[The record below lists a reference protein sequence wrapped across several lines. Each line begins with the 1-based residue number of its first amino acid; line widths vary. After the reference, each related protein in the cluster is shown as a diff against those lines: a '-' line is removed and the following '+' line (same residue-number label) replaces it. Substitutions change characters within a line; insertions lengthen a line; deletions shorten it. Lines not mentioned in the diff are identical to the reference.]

1 MRVEDV
7 FRVHMESF
15 MMFVSRKPCRTVAA
29 AAAIFLALA
38 GSALAQQSSGQSQ
51 APAQGTT
58 DQPTTPTQSPDAPKV
73 LPTVT
78 VTSTTI
84 DDRFDSSTES
94 EVPSRVNAV
103 SGKEIEDQHIRNL
116 HQALQA
122 IPGVTS
128 DVQGGGED
136 VKIKFRGVENQRF
149 MGEKPGVAIIIDG
162 VPVYERTGRP
172 NIDLDNIDSV
182 KVIKGGAS
190 YLFGEDA
197 LAGAVVITT
206 KRGTSNRGVA
216 GEFDA
221 GSYGYQRKSGRVGF
235 ARTWGTGFIQA
246 VERGGDD
253 YYFQSSYKTTSATG
267 SFRAYIG
274 ETGDLTLGFEKAN
287 RLRDKHGSVTGLTQA
302 ALDPQG
308 VTGRDYT
315 RKYNVDLDRLNVTY
329 ANSGASKSRNVL
341 AVAYQYRDHTTF
353 WSAPLRF
360 SATGA
365 AVTSPDAY
373 QNDNNYRQTQRG
385 LKFEG
390 RGSLRTWG
398 FLGGAEYKHNSYF
411 NDTKALD
418 SFRTSPVG
426 AVTAIG
432 SQLSSDTT
440 IEQTVAAY
448 GEAKWSPTPKVAV
461 TTNAR
466 FDGIH
471 VDYDAPPV
479 TGNGNRTISETK
491 RFNVGSWRLGA
502 TYKLSRIVELYG
514 AGSTGFRAPTADQ
527 LYRGDQ
533 TIVANVQNNPDLK
546 PERSLSFEGGVRSNP
561 LLFSRASTIE
571 ATVFVID
578 RKDFILDTNGQYS
591 PNNPNYVTRYE
602 NIGGARHRGLEL
614 AFKAM
619 PAPAL
624 TVELAYSYL
633 NAYFTQYDQY
643 FMSLGNQ
650 FGTYVASPALLTRPA
665 QQFAIAAYNNTGN
678 DVPRVSPHQAN
689 LRLKTE
695 PFHGIRLGLET
706 DYRATAWADEIN
718 QEKWPG
724 RTIQNVQLDWE
735 SHKGIVPVAPTST
748 LTLFVRGDNIFNK
761 RYFMTMRGIGDS
773 QSYGTG
779 FAYDGIYSSQ
789 DPSLIVAPGRIVTA
803 GLAVRF

>member
-1 MRVEDV
+1 MKLPLSIAVRTTAVLT
-7 FRVHMESF
+7 SCALLL
-15 MMFVSRKPCRTVAA
+15 VSP
-29 AAAIFLALA
+29 LAR
-38 GSALAQQSSGQSQ
+38 AQQTPAPRGESS
-51 APAQGTT
+51 T
-58 DQPTTPTQSPDAPKV
+58 DQPPAGTSPKTAPDAPKT

-84 DDRFDSSTES
+84 DDRFDSSSES
-94 EVPSRVNAV
+94 DVPSRVNAV
-103 SGKEIEDQHIRNL
+103 SGKEIEEQHIRNL
-116 HQALQA
+116 QQALQA

-206 KRGTSNRGVA
+206 KRGTSNRGVS

-235 ARTWGTGFIQA
+235 AKPWGTGFVQA

-253 YYFQSSYKTTSATG
+253 YYFQSAYKTTSATG
-267 SFRAYIG
+267 SVRAYIG
-274 ETGDLTLGFEKAN
+274 ETGDLTFGFEKAN

-302 ALDPQG
+302 AVDPRG
-308 VTGRDYT
+308 VSGRDYT
-315 RKYNVDLDRLNVTY
+315 RKYNVDLDRFNVTY
-329 ANSGASKSRNVL
+329 ANSGASKNRNLL

-360 SATGA
+360 NA
-365 AVTSPDAY
+365 AGGSVTSPDAY
-373 QNDNNYRQTQRG
+373 QNDNDYRQTQRG
-385 LKFEG
+385 VKLEARGG
-390 RGSLRTWG
+390 RGAWG
-398 FLGGAEYKHNSYF
+398 VLGGAEYKHNSYF

-426 AVTAIG
+426 AVTLLG
-432 SQLSSDTT
+432 TQLSSDTT
-440 IEQTVAAY
+440 VENTVAAY
-448 GEAKWSPTPKVAV
+448 GEAKWSPVPALAI

-466 FDGIH
+466 YDGIH
-471 VDYDAPPV
+471 IDYSAPPV
-479 TGNGNRTISETK
+479 AGNGNRTIGEAK
-491 RFNVGSWRLGA
+491 RFNVGSWRVGA
-502 TYKLSRIVELYG
+502 TYKLSRVVELYG

-533 TIVANVQNNPDLK
+533 TIVANVLNNPDLK
-546 PERSLSFEGGVRSNP
+546 PEHSLSVEGGVRSNS
-561 LLFSRASTIE
+561 LMFGRASTLE
-571 ATVFVID
+571 ATVFLID

-591 PNNPNYVTRYE
+591 PNNPNFVTRYE

-614 AFKAM
+614 AFKV
-619 PAPAL
+619 APVAPV

-643 FMSLGNQ
+643 FMALGNQ
-650 FGTYVASPALLTRPA
+650 FGTYVASPSLLTRPA
-665 QQFAIAAYNNTGN
+665 QQFTIAAYNNTGN

-689 LRLKTE
+689 LRVKTE
-695 PFHGIRLGLET
+695 PYHGVRATLET

-718 QEKWPG
+718 VVKWPG
-724 RTIQNVQLDWE
+724 RTIQNIQLDWE
-735 SHKGIVPVAPTST
+735 SRKGWIPVAANSV
-748 LTLFVRGDNIFNK
+748 LSLFVRADNVFNT

-779 FAYDGIYSSQ
+779 FAYDGIYNAE

-803 GLAVRF
+803 GLAIRF